1 MFLHILLVLKILII
15 CNSRLDHLLIAHFPV
30 HFTLVTSC
38 VTGTIDLHVPYS
50 NAILQSMHVS
60 SNAVRLALRAVI
72 LRITFMLM
80 SSLAM
85 GLVHSEHLN
94 FSTMKSLNFS
104 VLATTSLLIISKTET
119 VSRGKVLLL
128 IRA

>member
-1 MFLHILLVLKILII
+1 
-15 CNSRLDHLLIAHFPV
+15 
-30 HFTLVTSC
+30 
-38 VTGTIDLHVPYS
+38 
-50 NAILQSMHVS
+50 MHVS

-85 GLVHSEHLN
+85 GLVHSKHLN
-94 FSTMKSLNFS
+94 FSTMTSLNFS

-119 VSRGKVLLL
+119 VSRGKVLVL

>member
-1 MFLHILLVLKILII
+1 
-15 CNSRLDHLLIAHFPV
+15 
-30 HFTLVTSC
+30 
-38 VTGTIDLHVPYS
+38 
-50 NAILQSMHVS
+50 MHVS

-104 VLATTSLLIISKTET
+104 VLATTSLLIVSKTET
-119 VSRGKVLLL
+119 VSRGKVLVL